1 MGIKFLN
8 KILRDNCDQSIW
20 QLNISELRGKKIA
33 VDVSIY
39 LYKYE
44 STDTLLENM
53 YLMLATF
60 RQYDI
65 IPIFIFD
72 GKPPPEKRELLQKR
86 REDKTAAK
94 NEWHKLQGQL
104 ENAAEEKNEII
115 ATMDVLKKQ
124 FIYITHEKIEKVKDL
139 IRAYGATYY
148 DAPGEADE
156 LCAML
161 VMKKKAWACLS
172 EDMDL
177 FVYGCNRVLRYFS
190 LTNQSIVLYYTK
202 GILENLNMTQK
213 EFREI
218 CVLSGTD
225 YNINANTS
233 KNTGI
238 NSLTIYDTIKLFRK
252 YQEQKNTA
260 LSFYEWLQN
269 AEKNADKNY
278 ITDLDLLHKINNMFI
293 ISNEL
298 TKQSGP
304 CAKQLDP
311 CAKQLDP
318 CAKQLD
324 PCAKQLEPCAKQLD
338 PCANI
343 FKNIKIANGPIQKE
357 LIKEI
362 MKEDGFLF
370 IK

>member
-20 QLNISELRGKKIA
+20 ELNISELKGKKIA
-33 VDVSIY
+33 VDISIY

-44 STDTLLENM
+44 SSDTLLENM
-53 YLMLATF
+53 YLMLTTF
-60 RQYDI
+60 RQHNI

-72 GKPPPEKRELLQKR
+72 GKPPPEKKQLLQKR
-86 REDKTAAK
+86 REDKMAAK
-94 NEWHKLQGQL
+94 NEFNKLKDQFDAG
-104 ENAAEEKNEII
+104 II
-115 ATMDVLKKQ
+115 DKKVQDQMDQLKKQ
-124 FIYITHEKIEKVKDL
+124 FVYITYEKIEQVKNL

-161 VMKKKAWACLS
+161 VIKKKVWACLS

-202 GILENLNMTQK
+202 GILETLNMSQK

-233 KNTGI
+233 KNNNGT
-238 NSLTIYDTIKLFRK
+238 NVSTIYDTIKLFRK
-252 YQEQKNTA
+252 YQEQEKNNNIN
-260 LSFYEWLQN
+260 LSFYDWLQN
-269 AEKNADKNY
+269 AEKNTDKDY
-278 ITDLDLLHKINNMFI
+278 ITNLDLDLLLKINNMFI
-293 ISNEL
+293 L
-298 TKQSGP
+298 TKTGS
-304 CAKQLDP
+304 A
-311 CAKQLDP
+311 
-318 CAKQLD
+318 
-324 PCAKQLEPCAKQLD
+324 EPCANL
-338 PCANI
+338 
-343 FKNIKIANGPIQKE
+343 FKNIKIANGPIQKD

-362 MKEDGFLF
+362 MKGDGFMF
-370 IK
+370 IS

>member
-20 QLNISELRGKKIA
+20 QINISELQGKKIA
-33 VDVSIY
+33 VDISIY

-44 STDTLLENM
+44 STDTLLENI

-60 RQYDI
+60 RECNI

-72 GKPPPEKRELLQKR
+72 GKPPPEKKQLLQKR

-94 NEWHKLQGQL
+94 NEYNKLKAQL
-104 ENAAEEKNEII
+104 ENADDENNEKNEII

-124 FIYITHEKIEKVKDL
+124 FIYITHEKIERVKDL

-161 VMKKKAWACLS
+161 VMKKKVWACLS

-190 LTNQSIVLYYTK
+190 LVNKSVVLYYTK

-225 YNINANTS
+225 YNINANTCNEKS
-233 KNTGI
+233 Y
-238 NSLTIYDTIKLFRK
+238 LFTIYDIIKLFRK
-252 YQEQKNTA
+252 YQEQKNNQNI
-260 LSFYEWLQN
+260 SFYHWVQN
-269 AEKNADKNY
+269 VNKDY
-278 ITDLDLLHKINNMFI
+278 ITDLDLLNKINQMFI
-293 ISNEL
+293 ISNDQTNSIFAEHY
-298 TKQSGP
+298 
-304 CAKQLDP
+304 
-311 CAKQLDP
+311 
-318 CAKQLD
+318 
-324 PCAKQLEPCAKQLD
+324 
-338 PCANI
+338 ANL
-343 FKNIKIANGPIQKE
+343 FKNIKIVNSPIQK
-357 LIKEI
+357 LLVREI
-362 MKEDGFLF
+362 MKEDGFMF
-370 IK
+370 ID